1 MSSKLYLLKLE
12 QRNQYLSRLSSVF
25 PKHQVHLRFKRK
37 RYRDRERNGEQVRG
51 EEGDGGRENE
61 YEGEYMIDYSDEA

>member
-1 MSSKLYLLKLE
+1 MLKLE

-25 PKHQVHLRFKRK
+25 LKYQVHLGFKRK
-37 RYRDRERNGEQVRG
+37 RDRDRKRNGEQGRE

-61 YEGEYMIDYSDEA
+61 YGEYMIDYSDEA